1 MPGYSTNFKVY
12 SEKIKASETSIV
24 PVKKEAL
31 LKIALVF
38 PNQYAVAIS
47 NLGFQEVFR
56 LFNTH
61 PAVVC
66 ERCFLYPPPL
76 QNLPLTLESGRNLH
90 EFDIIAFSVSF
101 ELDYP
106 NLLQII
112 QNSQLELFAH
122 QRDDRDPLIICGGVI
137 SMLNPLPL
145 APFIDVFLVGEA
157 ETLVGDFLSVM
168 LQYKNQGLKSA
179 ACLDSLKQHPSFWV
193 PNDSTGQKEKIIIT
207 RDRRAEPIQS
217 SVISSQSHFKN
228 MHLIEVGRA
237 CGRGCRF
244 CAAGFVYR
252 PIHFFPVATL
262 LDRILNNSF
271 QVKRAGLIGSA
282 LSDYPDLEL
291 LCGRLVENNFEL
303 GLSSFRL
310 DAISTDF
317 VNILEKGGVKSLT
330 LAPEAGSQKLR
341 NIIHKQLTEEQI
353 FSAIQAISKSAIRS
367 LKFYFMIGFPG
378 EYPGDLDAIV
388 QLMQKIVKI
397 VRSDSKISLSINTF
411 IPKPGTPFQW
421 SPMTEEKLI
430 NQKRNYLINEL
441 KKIKRLE
448 VGRKSAREEILQAL
462 FSAGNIEIG
471 RLIAEYVTGK
481 ASWSQ
486 LLKANQELVTKL
498 IFHPKD
504 IKTAFPWDFLM
515 TDEQRK
521 TLWKNREKV
530 KFDVDDQVRGHL

>member
-1 MPGYSTNFKVY
+1 MPGYSTNFKFY

-56 LFNTH
+56 QLNAH
-61 PAVVC
+61 PGVVC

-122 QRDDRDPLIICGGVI
+122 KRDDRDPLIICGGVI

-145 APFIDVFLVGEA
+145 APFIDVFLIGEA
-157 ETLVGDFLSVM
+157 ETLVGDFLRVM
-168 LQYKNQGLKSA
+168 LQYKNQGLKST
-179 ACLDSLKQHPSFWV
+179 ACLDSLKQHPSFWL
-193 PNDSTGQKEKIIIT
+193 PNDPGEKKAKIIIT

-217 SVISSQSHFKN
+217 SVISSLSHFKN

-252 PIHFFPVATL
+252 PIHFFPVEIL
-262 LDRILNNSF
+262 LDRVLNNPF
-271 QVKRAGLIGSA
+271 EAKRAGLIGSA

-310 DAISTDF
+310 DAISPDF
-317 VNILEKGGVKSLT
+317 VNILEKGGIKSLT
-330 LAPEAGSQKLR
+330 LAPEAGSQRLR

-353 FSAIQAISKSAIRS
+353 FSAIEAISKSSIRS
-367 LKFYFMIGFPG
+367 LKFYFMTGFPG
-378 EYPGDLDAIV
+378 ESQDDLDAIV
-388 QLMQKIVKI
+388 QLMQQIVKI
-397 VRSDSKISLSINTF
+397 VRSDSKISLSFNTC

-430 NQKRNYLINEL
+430 DQKRNYLINEL
-441 KKIKRLE
+441 RKMKRID

-462 FSAGNIEIG
+462 FSAGNIETG

-481 ASWSQ
+481 ASWHQ
-486 LLKANQELVTKL
+486 LLKANQELVTQL

-504 IKTAFPWDFLM
+504 LETAFPWDFLI

-521 TLWKNREKV
+521 VLWKNWEKANMLLAV
-530 KFDVDDQVRGHL
+530 K